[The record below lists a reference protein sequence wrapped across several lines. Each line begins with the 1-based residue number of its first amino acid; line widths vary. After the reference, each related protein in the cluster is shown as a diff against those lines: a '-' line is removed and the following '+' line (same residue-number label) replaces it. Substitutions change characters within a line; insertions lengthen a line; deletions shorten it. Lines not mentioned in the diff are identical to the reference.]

1 MMNKIIFH
9 LTGGFDLQD
18 DDSALE
24 MTDRV
29 LSMLYQYLL
38 SNQSLELNES
48 FQIYLKILSIEHS
61 KFNATKPI
69 QRRRSKRTVKTHV
82 GASSR
87 IYNFKW
93 AIDVPQ
99 SGNFFEK
106 CLLTCTI
113 LALAQHQFFEGKKN
127 KLYLYLSKINSAV
140 PTKKT
145 MPLNGWKKN
154 LKNCFLVQISKELDL
169 LNLKLQLFY

>member
-1 MMNKIIFH
+1 MINKIIF
-9 LTGGFDLQD
+9 LEIGGFDLQD

-61 KFNATKPI
+61 KFNATQPI
-69 QRRRSKRTVKTHV
+69 QRKRAKRVFKTHV
-82 GASSR
+82 GASTR
-87 IYNFKW
+87 VYNYKW

-99 SGNFFEK
+99 TSTFIEK

-113 LALAQHQFFEGKKN
+113 LALAQHAFSEDK
-127 KLYLYLSKINSAV
+127 KIN
-140 PTKKT
+140 
-145 MPLNGWKKN
+145 
-154 LKNCFLVQISKELDL
+154 FISIFQKLIL
-169 LNLKLQLFY
+169 LLPH

>member
-1 MMNKIIFH
+1 MIHFHSLFQKAINKIIFH

-61 KFNATKPI
+61 KFKATKPI
-69 QRRRSKRTVKTHV
+69 QTNRSKRRVFKTHV

-87 IYNFKW
+87 VYNYKW
-93 AIDVPQ
+93 AINVPQ
-99 SGNFFEK
+99 TGNFFEK

-113 LALAQHQFFEGKKN
+113 LALAQHSLLEDKKN
-127 KLYLYLSKINSAV
+127 KLYFYL
-140 PTKKT
+140 
-145 MPLNGWKKN
+145 
-154 LKNCFLVQISKELDL
+154 
-169 LNLKLQLFY
+169 

>member
-1 MMNKIIFH
+1 MTNKIIFH
-9 LTGGFDLQD
+9 SSGGFDLQD

-48 FQIYLKILSIEHS
+48 FQIYLKILSIEHL

-69 QRRRSKRTVKTHV
+69 QRKLSKRKVVKTHV
-82 GASSR
+82 GETSR
-87 IYNFKW
+87 VYNYKW

-99 SGNFFEK
+99 TGIFLGK

-113 LALAQHQFFEGKKN
+113 LALAQHAFSEDKKVN
-127 KLYLYLSKINSAV
+127 FTSTFQKLI
-140 PTKKT
+140 
-145 MPLNGWKKN
+145 
-154 LKNCFLVQISKELDL
+154 
-169 LNLKLQLFY
+169 QLF